1 MGVVDVEARRSVVL
15 ASVEVVTGSL
25 GRTVGVGA
33 LVGRED
39 DVVGG
44 RADTNDCDC
53 ADCCSWTREVNGME
67 GDGSGFFHGDA
78 PAVESFGDGKSL
90 LDGRP

>member
-1 MGVVDVEARRSVVL
+1 VVDVERRRELVL
-15 ASVEVVTGSL
+15 GSVEAVTGSL
-25 GRTVGVGA
+25 GRTVGVGG
-33 LVGRED
+33 LVGREE
-39 DVVGG
+39 DVFGG
-44 RADTNDCDC
+44 RLDAKDCDC

-78 PAVESFGDGKSL
+78 PGVEIFGDGKPL